1 MVDEVKKL
9 DVGINVNGEKIGILL
24 YADDVVFLL
33 LYADDVVFLC
43 EKENDLQKILDT
55 LSLWCNTND
64 LTVNI
69 NKSKQFHFRTQ
80 STDRTDFEFMLN
92 DNILDIV
99 PHYMY
104 LGLLLTEVLNYNDM
118 AKAVAKSASK
128 SLTLGLLIAK
138 CKANGGFEY
147 STFTKLFD
155 SLVMSVI
162 EYGASIWGSKDF
174 SFINAVKNKSNA
186 VFYGCRKIHAK
197 FSSLW

>member
-1 MVDEVKKL
+1 MM
-9 DVGINVNGEKIGILL
+9 
-24 YADDVVFLL
+24 YH
-33 LYADDVVFLC
+33 VVFLC
-43 EKENDLQKILDT
+43 EKENDLHKILDT

-155 SLVMSVI
+155 SFVMSVI
-162 EYGASIWGSKDF
+162 EYGASIWGSRDF
-174 SFINAVKNKSNA
+174 SCIN
-186 VFYGCRKIHAK
+186 C
-197 FSSLW
+197 

>member
-1 MVDEVKKL
+1 LVDEVKKL

-24 YADDVVFLL
+24 YADDVVFL
-33 LYADDVVFLC
+33 C
-43 EKENDLQKILDT
+43 ENENNLQKMLDT

-69 NKSKQFHFRTQ
+69 NKSNIVHF
-80 STDRTDFEFMLN
+80 RTDFEFMFN

-99 PHYMY
+99 PQYMY
-104 LGLLLTEVLNYNDM
+104 LGLLLTEVLNYDDM
-118 AKAVAKSASK
+118 AKAVAKSASR
-128 SLTLGLLIAK
+128 SLGLLIAK
-138 CKANGGFEY
+138 CKTNGGFEY